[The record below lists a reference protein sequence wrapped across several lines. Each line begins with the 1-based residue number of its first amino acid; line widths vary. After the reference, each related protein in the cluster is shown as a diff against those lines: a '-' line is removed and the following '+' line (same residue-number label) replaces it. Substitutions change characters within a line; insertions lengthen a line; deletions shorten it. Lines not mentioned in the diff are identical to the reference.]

1 MEAIEK
7 GRSGEELDK
16 TKDSFV
22 IFSEFSLLNVLCD
35 LGAWIYAPLSVPQSP
50 PLR

>member
-16 TKDSFV
+16 TKDSLV
-22 IFSEFSLLNVLCD
+22 IFSEFSLLNMLFD
-35 LGAWIYAPLSVPQSP
+35 GGGIYAHLFVPQSP